1 MRLIDTHAHLD
12 FPDLSAHITQV
23 LDDASA
29 AGVERIVT
37 IGASRGL
44 ESNQR
49 ALDLARAYP
58 SRLRCTAGIHPHDA
72 DMASPEVIE
81 TIARDFS
88 TQPEVVAIG
97 ETGLDYHY
105 NKSSPE
111 NQRRVF
117 RAFLRMSKKVGKP
130 VTIHSRDAEEDTL
143 KLLRDE
149 GVTGGILHCFTG
161 SRAFAQALVELDFYF
176 SFSGIITFNS
186 AQDILKTA
194 VEVVP
199 IDRLLVE
206 TDSPYL
212 APVPKRGKPNQPAFV
227 AHTAAH
233 LAKARGISPEEL
245 AQHTWRNAH
254 AVMPWGDEA

>member
-1 MRLIDTHAHLD
+1 MKLIDTHAHLD
-12 FPDLSAHITQV
+12 FPALSEHIQQV
-23 LDDASA
+23 LADARA
-29 AGVERIVT
+29 AGVERIIT

-49 ALDLARAYP
+49 ALDLARAHP
-58 SRLRCTAGIHPHDA
+58 GMLRCTAGIHPHDA
-72 DMASPEVIE
+72 DMATPEVLE

-105 NKSSPE
+105 NKSEPQ
-111 NQRRVF
+111 NQRDVF
-117 RAFLRMSKKVGKP
+117 RAFLRMSKDVNKP
-130 VTIHSRDAEEDTL
+130 ITIHSRDAEEDTL
-143 KLLRDE
+143 RLLKEE

-161 SRAFAQALVELDFYF
+161 SRAFAEALVELDFYF
-176 SFSGIITFNS
+176 SFSGIITFKS
-186 AQDILKTA
+186 AKDILATA

-199 IDRLLVE
+199 RNRLLVE

-227 AHTAAH
+227 AHTATH
-233 LAKARGISPEEL
+233 LAHACGLSLDEL
-245 AQHTWRNAH
+245 AEHTWDNAH
-254 AVMPWGDEA
+254 RVMKWDA